1 MNDPLFLIIKTL
13 VVLVEILEL
22 IVGWLRIVG

>member
-1 MNDPLFLIIKTL
+1 LFLIIKTL